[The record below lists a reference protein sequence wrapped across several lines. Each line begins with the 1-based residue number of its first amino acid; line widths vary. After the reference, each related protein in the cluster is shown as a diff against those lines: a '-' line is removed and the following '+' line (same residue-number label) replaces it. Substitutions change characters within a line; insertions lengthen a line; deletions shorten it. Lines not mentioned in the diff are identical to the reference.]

1 METGLHCW
9 VLEMDGN
16 YRPVRGAG
24 CSPCWCQHKSGAGPW
39 LEHSQE
45 LTPSPVF
52 LASSEEG
59 ELQGAGKRSRMRPP
73 RGESSCSG
81 EMGGAESLEKSS
93 ANVMEGTGTQPIH
106 RRDLQCR
113 AGGLGRARATY
124 TSVPEDFPG
133 RGEPQGGV
141 FVALNYAQRSP
152 PARWCWCWGG
162 WSLWRSGAQGQFT
175 VCTVC
180 PDGGGLC
187 CTWQCFQIP

>member
-52 LASSEEG
+52 LASCEEE

-81 EMGGAESLEKSS
+81 EMGGTESLEKSS
-93 ANVMEGTGTQPIH
+93 ANIMEGSGTQPINCQNM
-106 RRDLQCR
+106 QCC
-113 AGGLGRARATY
+113 AEGLGRACAHIHLCARGFPRERGA
-124 TSVPEDFPG
+124 PG
-133 RGEPQGGV
+133 RCVHSSELRSKEPPCTAMLV
-141 FVALNYAQRSP
+141 L
-152 PARWCWCWGG
+152 GG
-162 WSLWRSGAQGQFT
+162 WSRWRSGAQGQFT
-175 VCTVC
+175 C
-180 PDGGGLC
+180 LS
-187 CTWQCFQIP
+187 